1 MIKLS
6 IDISNRNISRYWR
19 KFMDA
24 SSFEIIQSIY
34 DELKK
39 DQSGKSNELDEKKNR
54 IVEIDTYLNS
64 LLSKEESDLRVFL
77 PRKIE
82 DVYHDVI
89 EKNRQEREQ
98 LVAECDELEKQI
110 HLQDY
115 RIDQL
120 EKIISDKS
128 SMLHVKQL
136 SILDAQ
142 EKERQRIARDLH
154 DTSLQNLTHLVH
166 KVELSSLYIDQD
178 PIKAKLELATVE
190 SGIRK
195 VIDDIRNSIFDLR
208 PMTVDDLGL
217 KETIEK
223 LLIVLNQDKQFH
235 IVADIDQIDRMYSD
249 SYLRLLFISIY
260 RIIQEC
266 VQNSIRHSK
275 GSEIIVSLKD
285 CKDVYR
291 ILVKDNGTG
300 FDMDEASK
308 KDKHFGLSVIK
319 ERVLFLGGKINID
332 VSNGTSIEIEVPKS
346 EILD

>member
-1 MIKLS
+1 M
-6 IDISNRNISRYWR
+6 DIE
-19 KFMDA
+19 
-24 SSFEIIQSIY
+24 SFDIVQTIY

-39 DQSGKSNELDEKKNR
+39 EQTSKINELNEKKNKV
-54 IVEIDTYLNS
+54 IEIDAYLNS

-82 DVYHDVI
+82 DVYHDII
-89 EKNRQEREQ
+89 EQNRQQKEH
-98 LVAECDELEKQI
+98 LISECDELERQI
-110 HLQDY
+110 HLQNNK
-115 RIDQL
+115 IDQL
-120 EKIISDKS
+120 EKIISSKS

-136 SILDAQ
+136 SMLDVQ

-190 SGIRK
+190 NGIRK

-235 IVADIDQIDRMYSD
+235 IIADIDQIGRMYSD
-249 SYLRLLFISIY
+249 SYLRILFISIY

-266 VQNSIRHSK
+266 VQNSIKHSK
-275 GSEIIVSLKD
+275 GNEIIVKLKD
-285 CKDVYR
+285 VDNVYQ
-291 ILVKDNGTG
+291 ILVKDNGIG
-300 FDMDEASK
+300 FDMDEATK
-308 KDKHFGLSVIK
+308 KEKHFGLSVIK
-319 ERVLFLGGKINID
+319 ERVLFLGGIINID
-332 VSNGTSIEIEVPKS
+332 SSNGTSIEIKVPKV
-346 EILD
+346 EMGIC

>member
-1 MIKLS
+1 
-6 IDISNRNISRYWR
+6 
-19 KFMDA
+19 MDA
-24 SSFEIIQSIY
+24 ASLEIIQLMY

-39 DQSGKSNELDEKKNR
+39 EQTDIFRELNEKKDR
-54 IVEIDTYLNS
+54 IFEIDTYLNS
-64 LLSKEESDLRVFL
+64 LLNKDESDLRVFL
-77 PRKIE
+77 PRKVE

-89 EKNRQEREQ
+89 EQNRQKREQ
-98 LVAECDELEKQI
+98 LVVECDQLEKQI
-110 HLQDY
+110 HLREN

-120 EKIISDKS
+120 EKIISNKS
-128 SMLHVKQL
+128 SMLHVKQF
-136 SILDAQ
+136 SMLDVQ

-154 DTSLQNLTHLVH
+154 DTSLQNLTHLIH

-195 VIDDIRNSIFDLR
+195 IIEEIRNSIFDLR

-223 LLIVLNQDKQFH
+223 LLIVLNQDKRFN
-235 IVADIDQIDRMYSD
+235 IKMDIDQIDREYSD
-249 SYLRLLFISIY
+249 SCLQILFISIY

-266 VQNSIRHSK
+266 VQNSIKHSK
-275 GSEIIVSLKD
+275 GNEIIVKLKD
-285 CKDVYR
+285 YDNVYK

-300 FDMDEASK
+300 FNIAEASK
-308 KDKHFGLSVIK
+308 MDKHFGLSVIK

-332 VSNGTSIEIEVPKS
+332 ASNGTSIEIEIPKT
-346 EILD
+346 EISD

>member
-1 MIKLS
+1 
-6 IDISNRNISRYWR
+6 
-19 KFMDA
+19 MDVA
-24 SSFEIIQSIY
+24 IYEVIQSIY
-34 DELKK
+34 DEFKK
-39 DQSGKSNELDEKKNR
+39 EQEDKYRKLDEKKNR
-54 IVEIDTYLNS
+54 ILEIDTYLNS
-64 LLSKEESDLRVFL
+64 LFNKEESDLRVFL

-89 EKNRQEREQ
+89 EQNRQQREQ
-98 LVAECDELEKQI
+98 LVAECDTLEKQI
-110 HLQDY
+110 HFQNNK
-115 RIDQL
+115 IDQL
-120 EKIISDKS
+120 KKIISDKS

-136 SILDAQ
+136 SMLDVQ

-154 DTSLQNLTHLVH
+154 DTSLQNLTHLIH

-190 SGIRK
+190 NGIRK

-223 LLIVLNQDKQFH
+223 LLFVLNQDKQFR
-235 IVADIDQIDRMYSD
+235 IITDIDQIDREYSD
-249 SYLRLLFISIY
+249 SYLQVLFISIY

-266 VQNSIRHSK
+266 VQNSIKHSK
-275 GSEIIVSLKD
+275 GNEIIVKLKD
-285 CKDVYR
+285 YNNVYQ
-291 ILVKDNGTG
+291 ILVKDNGIG
-300 FDMDEASK
+300 FDVKEASK

-332 VSNGTSIEIEVPKS
+332 VNNGTSIEIEVPKAGFVKS
-346 EILD
+346 NF

>member
-1 MIKLS
+1 MDLVYDKNIKKYG
-6 IDISNRNISRYWR
+6 D
-19 KFMDA
+19 KFMDTTG
-24 SSFEIIQSIY
+24 FEIVQSIY
-34 DELKK
+34 NELKK
-39 DQSGKSNELDEKKNR
+39 EQKNKFSELDEKKNK
-54 IVEIDTYLNS
+54 ITEIDTYLKS

-77 PRKIE
+77 PRKVE

-89 EKNRQEREQ
+89 EQNKQKKEQ
-98 LVAECDELEKQI
+98 LIAECDELEKQI
-110 HLQDY
+110 HLQDN
-115 RIDQL
+115 RIEQL
-120 EKIISDKS
+120 EKVILNKS

-136 SILDAQ
+136 SMLDAQ

-154 DTSLQNLTHLVH
+154 DTSLQNLTHLIH

-195 VIDDIRNSIFDLR
+195 VIDEIRNTIFDIR

-223 LLIVLNQDKQFH
+223 LLIVLNQDKQFN
-235 IVADIDQIDRMYSD
+235 IITDIDQIDRKYTD
-249 SYLRLLFISIY
+249 SYLQILFISIY

-266 VQNSIRHSK
+266 VQNSIKHSK
-275 GSEIIVSLKD
+275 GNEIIVKLKD
-285 CKDVYR
+285 YDNVYK

-300 FDMDEASK
+300 FDIAEALK

-319 ERVLFLGGKINID
+319 ERVLFLGGKIHID
-332 VSNGTSIEIEVPKS
+332 ASNGTSIEIEVPKT
-346 EILD
+346 EIPN

>member
-1 MIKLS
+1 
-6 IDISNRNISRYWR
+6 
-19 KFMDA
+19 MDA
-24 SSFEIIQSIY
+24 SNYEIIQSIY
-34 DELKK
+34 NELKK
-39 DQSGKSNELDEKKNR
+39 EQTGKFGELNEKKNR

-64 LLSKEESDLRVFL
+64 LLNKEESDLRIFL
-77 PRKIE
+77 PRKVE

-89 EKNRQEREQ
+89 EQNKQQKEK
-98 LVAECDELEKQI
+98 LMAECDELEKQI
-110 HLQDY
+110 HLQDSK
-115 RIDQL
+115 IEQL

-128 SMLHVKQL
+128 SMSHVKQF

-223 LLIVLNQDKQFH
+223 LLIVLNQEKQFH
-235 IVADIDQIDRMYSD
+235 IIEDIDQIDRTYSD
-249 SYLRLLFISIY
+249 YYLQILFISIY

-266 VQNSIRHSK
+266 VQNSIKHSK
-275 GSEIIVSLKD
+275 GNEIIVKLKD
-285 CKDVYR
+285 LDDVYQ

-300 FDMDEASK
+300 FDITEASK

-319 ERVLFLGGKINID
+319 ERVLFLGGKIDID
-332 VSNGTSIEIEVPKS
+332 TSNGTSIEIEIPKT

>member
-1 MIKLS
+1 
-6 IDISNRNISRYWR
+6 
-19 KFMDA
+19 MDA
-24 SSFEIIQSIY
+24 SNYEIIQSIY
-34 DELKK
+34 NELKK
-39 DQSGKSNELDEKKNR
+39 EQTGKFGELNEKKNR

-64 LLSKEESDLRVFL
+64 LLNKEESDLRIFL
-77 PRKIE
+77 PRKVE

-89 EKNRQEREQ
+89 EQNKQQKEK
-98 LVAECDELEKQI
+98 LMAECDELEKQI
-110 HLQDY
+110 HLQDSK
-115 RIDQL
+115 IDQL

-128 SMLHVKQL
+128 SMSHVKQF

-223 LLIVLNQDKQFH
+223 LLIVLNQEKQFH
-235 IVADIDQIDRMYSD
+235 IIEDIDQIDRTYSD
-249 SYLRLLFISIY
+249 YYLQILFISIY

-266 VQNSIRHSK
+266 VQNSIKHSK
-275 GSEIIVSLKD
+275 GNEIIVKLKD
-285 CKDVYR
+285 LDDVYQ

-300 FDMDEASK
+300 FDITEASK

-319 ERVLFLGGKINID
+319 ERVLFLGGKIDID
-332 VSNGTSIEIEVPKS
+332 TSNGTSIEIENPKT